1 MRFYLTIILAFL
13 LTTAHAQYKLKYGK
27 ISDKEAKMTSYE
39 ADPQAG
45 AVVLAEDMKV
55 AFSFRNGKPL
65 LTYYYHVRVKI
76 LDKKAFDQGNISI
89 PYRSYKRGERISR
102 LKAQT
107 INWENGDI
115 VKTKVEKDAFFKEE
129 SNKYVSINKFAFP
142 NVKEGSVLEYTYEK
156 TSEYFIRIDDYF
168 FQRDIP
174 VVWSRYTVKVLEILK
189 YKYDIQGKHP
199 FTIREK
205 NSITMNSANNAL
217 GTEYKWLMQNIPAL
231 LSEPFIT
238 SMNDY
243 YSAVRMRLSSFEP
256 SAGFTEQF
264 IGTWPQMNQL
274 YYKEIAKKSYLKD
287 NFSNKIWRVAQ
298 HSIQNV
304 EKPLDKVK
312 VLYNFVQK
320 NIRWNEVDDINPDND
335 ADYCFTEREGSNTE
349 INLALLALLKK
360 ADIQAYPMLISTRDH
375 QKPMNFLPYMY
386 QFNQTLLVV
395 NIDDK
400 SYFIDASHKDYPMHI
415 LHPNNLNTEGWVII
429 DENKGRW
436 LMIPPA
442 RSKDIL
448 LPKLILSEDGTLK
461 GTIQHLHQGYIAQ
474 NCREFIKEESEESY
488 IDKTYLTT
496 NPNATIE
503 NITFDGLDD
512 KTKKSKHQ
520 WILNVLK

>member
-1 MRFYLTIILAFL
+1 
-13 LTTAHAQYKLKYGK
+13 
-27 ISDKEAKMTSYE
+27 
-39 ADPQAG
+39 
-45 AVVLAEDMKV
+45 
-55 AFSFRNGKPL
+55 
-65 LTYYYHVRVKI
+65 
-76 LDKKAFDQGNISI
+76 
-89 PYRSYKRGERISR
+89 
-102 LKAQT
+102 
-107 INWENGDI
+107 
-115 VKTKVEKDAFFKEE
+115 
-129 SNKYVSINKFAFP
+129 
-142 NVKEGSVLEYTYEK
+142 
-156 TSEYFIRIDDYF
+156 
-168 FQRDIP
+168 
-174 VVWSRYTVKVLEILK
+174 
-189 YKYDIQGKHP
+189 
-199 FTIREK
+199 
-205 NSITMNSANNAL
+205 MNSANNAL

-231 LSEPFIT
+231 HSEPFIT

-512 KTKKSKHQ
+512 KTKKIKASMDFECAEMTQVADKMIYISPFVKPAFSENPFKAETREIPIDMGYGIDKQYILKLTIPEGYIVETLPEISKIALPNNGGFFTYACSQ
-520 WILNVLK
+520 KG